1 MEFESRTAVRRQH
14 LTHVT
19 KAGRLW
25 SDDQFAFTVLHLK
38 EVAAKTGRKVT
49 AKTAHRRLSARLSST
64 EAGPVQKFIV
74 TRVAVTG
81 LYISLCTCAC
91 AVSVDILK
99 GTNDGTTDHCGAVS
113 VDILRGTNDRTT
125 DHCCAVSVDILRGT
139 NDRTTDH
146 CCAVSV
152 DILRGTNDRTTDH
165 CCAVSVDILK
175 GTNDRTTDHCCAVSV
190 DILRGGLTTG
200 PLITAVL

>member
-14 LTHVT
+14 LTHVR

-91 AVSVDILK
+91 AVSVDILR
-99 GTNDGTTDHCGAVS
+99 GTNDGTTDHCCAVS
-113 VDILRGTNDRTT
+113 VHIRRGTNDWTT
-125 DHCCAVSVDILRGT
+125 DHCCRVAVTVFEGNSCISGRAFCSPLKTPRLR
-139 NDRTTDH
+139 RCSFH
-146 CCAVSV
+146 
-152 DILRGTNDRTTDH
+152 LLHRR
-165 CCAVSVDILK
+165 L
-175 GTNDRTTDHCCAVSV
+175 
-190 DILRGGLTTG
+190 L
-200 PLITAVL
+200 VL